1 MTSNTPFLSIIIPA
15 YNEGVVIESV
25 LQEILQL
32 NLDCEIIVIDDGS
45 TDETTNIVKQ
55 FETVKLIRHAYNVG
69 NGAAIKSGIQAA
81 SGEIIVMLD
90 ADGQHKPEDIPR
102 LVNYIS
108 KQNYDMVVGS
118 RTKASATELHRNVAN
133 QLYNRLASYIAGY
146 KVQDLTSGFR
156 AIRASIAKSFVG
168 LLPNGFSYPTTL
180 TIALFR
186 SGYTV
191 HYEPIEAQKRRSVSK
206 IRLFADG
213 VGFLFTI
220 LRIGVFF
227 FPTRIFMPIAILFL
241 VTGVGYGSYLL
252 IFFRRF
258 SNMATLLIITGML
271 TFMLG
276 LISEQITLLRLMGTS
291 HGQRPRN

>member
-45 TDETTNIVKQ
+45 TDETPNIVEQ
-55 FETVKLIRHAYNVG
+55 FETVKLIKHAYNVG

-108 KQNYDMVVGS
+108 NQNYDMVVGS
-118 RTKASATELHRNVAN
+118 RTKSSATELHRNVAN

-146 KVQDLTSGFR
+146 KVEDLTSGFR

-191 HYEPIEAQKRRSVSK
+191 YYEPIEAQKRRSVSK

>member
-55 FETVKLIRHAYNVG
+55 FEMVKLIRHAYNVG

-227 FPTRIFMPIAILFL
+227 FPTRIFMPIAILFFA
-241 VTGVGYGSYLL
+241 TGVGYGSYLL